1 MRKWVGCIDG
11 PEESPYAGGKF
22 RFKMTLPP
30 DYPYSPPQIRFEA
43 KIYHPNI
50 KSTGDDKH
58 GFGLMCIDILQ
69 KGNAWS
75 PTLTIDRVLLSVLSL
90 FTDANPDHLL
100 KKKSRQSTSMTGK
113 ISSEQ
118 QRSIP
123 ESMLWRTDERK
134 VVFLVIVRLVA
145 LAVE

>member
-90 FTDANPDHLL
+90 FTDANPDHPLE
-100 KKKSRQSTSMTGK
+100 KEIAAEYKYDR
-113 ISSEQ
+113 EDF
-118 QRSIP
+118 
-123 ESMLWRTDERK
+123 ERTAKEYTRK
-134 VVFLVIVRLVA
+134 YA
-145 LAVE
+145 MEN